1 MVTPLKSSMTNFD
14 INAIISE
21 LTQRLSKSELKNIFE
36 LNDMFFFRFRTR
48 TEGTQHL
55 VIELGK
61 RLHITK
67 YKREFPPSPTG
78 LCKVFRIHIKGKFL
92 QSIEQYD
99 FDRILVMKFEA
110 YEKVYT
116 LIIELFSKG
125 NIILLSPENKILV
138 AKHYKKMRD
147 RDIHPG
153 LEFHFPPTTGK
164 NFMEAEIDWVKD
176 ELNKQT
182 EKDIVTQISKILNIN
197 KIYAQEVC
205 LLGGI
210 EPTLKSD
217 ELNEEIVNAIITG
230 VKKLRKLAGDTTLEP
245 VGYFDKETDELIDQ
259 VPFPLKVY
267 SQYKMVKYSS
277 FSEAMDEHFS
287 TTQSDKE
294 SNVELNAEQRRI
306 NQIIEVR
313 RKQEE
318 HLAEMDRISEEEK
331 EKGNLIYLYLAE
343 IDELLTTIT
352 NARRNNIDWFEIKDK
367 LTGAKNKNLKGARL
381 LKEIKEKSKILILE
395 LDEKE
400 VEVDF
405 LLSASDNASA
415 MYKLAK
421 KSEAKKPGAQK
432 KIDELN
438 ERITKL
444 ESGLE
449 ELTQKETILIEKR
462 NREWYEKFHWFRS
475 SDGFL
480 VVAGKDLRTN
490 NELVKKY
497 LEKDDIFL
505 HAEIHGAAVVI
516 IKSEGKKIPQKTI
529 DEAGIFSVC
538 YSKAWKDGTSTENTF
553 WVTPDQVSFSA
564 PSGEYL
570 AKGSFII
577 KGPKNILRNIPLE
590 IAVGIIIEEKWAYAI
605 GAPLSAIQSLETI
618 DKSRI
623 VKLIPGDIAKSQ
635 MAKTIVT
642 RFLKGLDDKDSSKVN
657 ATASNDLISILPG
670 DSFIKKE

>member
-1 MVTPLKSSMTNFD
+1 MKSSMTNFD